1 MKILLINVP
10 IKFNQYEWAEPLGVS
25 YLVAV
30 LHQAGY
36 KVMVKDY
43 GVEFFYP
50 QAFKELIIDFDIEVI
65 GISSRTAS
73 FSSAKYLLKLLAEI
87 GYSGYILM
95 GGQHVSALPEYSLK
109 EIDYPKTIIID
120 GEGEQAILDVCD
132 YISKGY
138 ELKKFNSIKGIYYW
152 SDDEIIKTPPR
163 PLIQDLDKLPLPA
176 RHLFPMNLYKTAY
189 CIITS
194 RGCPFHCIHCD
205 KSISKKQVRL
215 RTPQNI
221 ILEIEDVLNKYGPR
235 PIFFVDDFF
244 TLHKKRIYEFIELL
258 QQKHINIDWWCL
270 SRVDGVDEE
279 FLAKLKSAGCKRI
292 TFGIESGDEET
303 IRKIKKKTNIKVA
316 EKAVKLAANAGIDV
330 KANFILAFGW
340 DDYSTWGKTIK
351 FAAKLPVNYEY
362 AFYYATPFPGS
373 ELWDIALKEKVVSLD
388 NIKWDIFTEESI
400 FFKSS
405 HINPADFDKLEMIV
419 WSYLLRERI
428 RQVLFS
434 AKGLK
439 YLCKY
444 MKFIFSMKGIR
455 NVFAP
460 MEINIYDKAK
470 SICKKSNMTKLDILK
485 LLLNPLAYFEK
496 NEK

>member
-1 MKILLINVP
+1 MKILLVNVP
-10 IKFNQYEWAEPLGVS
+10 IKFNQYEWAEPLGIS
-25 YLVAV
+25 YLVAI

-43 GVEFFYP
+43 GVEFFSA
-50 QAFKELIIDFDIEVI
+50 QAFKELIINFDIEVI

-73 FSSAKYLLKLLAEI
+73 FSSAKYLVGLLAEI

-95 GGQHVSALPEYSLK
+95 GGQHVSSLPEYSLK

-120 GEGEQAILDVCD
+120 GEGEQTILDVCD
-132 YISKGY
+132 YISSGY
-138 ELKKFNSIKGIYYW
+138 DLKTFSSIKGIYYL
-152 SDDEIIKTPPR
+152 SDGEIIKTPRR
-163 PLIQDLDKLPLPA
+163 PLIKDLDQLPLPA
-176 RHLFPMNLYKTAY
+176 RHLLPMNLYKTAY

-194 RGCPFHCIHCD
+194 RGCPFHCIYCD
-205 KSISKKQVRL
+205 KSVSKKQVRL

-221 ILEIEDVLNKYGPR
+221 ILEIEDVLSKYGPR

-244 TLHKKRIYEFIELL
+244 TLHKERVYEFVELL

-279 FLAKLKSAGCKRI
+279 LVGKLKSAGCKRI

-303 IRKIKKKTNIKVA
+303 LRKIKKKTNVKAA
-316 EKAVKLAANAGIDV
+316 EKAVRLAVNSGISV
-330 KANFILAFGW
+330 KANFILGFGW
-340 DDYSTWGKTIK
+340 DDYSTWRKTIK
-351 FAAKLPVNYEY
+351 LAARLPVNYEY

-373 ELWDIALKEKVVSLD
+373 ELWDIALKENVVSLH
-388 NIKWDIFTEESI
+388 NINWDIFTEEKI

-405 HINPADFDKLEMIV
+405 HINPADFDKLEIV
-419 WSYLLRERI
+419 VWCYLLREKI

-434 AKGLK
+434 AKAFK
-439 YLCKY
+439 YLY
-444 MKFIFSMKGIR
+444 RYIKFIFSIKRIR
-455 NVFAP
+455 TVFSP
-460 MEINIYDKAK
+460 IEISIYDKTK
-470 SICKKSNMTKLDILK
+470 SIYKKSNMSKWDTLK
-485 LLLNPLAYFEK
+485 LLFNPFSYFKK